1 MKLNVKAFALTAGI
15 FWGFAILFIT
25 WWIILLDGQ
34 TGEDLMIGRVYI
46 GYNVSAIGSLIGFIW
61 GLVDGILGGAA
72 FAWIYN
78 YFTDK
83 FA

>member
-1 MKLNVKAFALTAGI
+1 MKLNVKAFALTTGI

-34 TGEDLMIGRVYI
+34 TGEELLIVRVYI

-61 GLVDGILGGAA
+61 GLVDGILGGAV